1 MNKRKTI
8 YSFLATLLV
17 IFVLHQIRNW
27 NNEQKRE
34 NEKRNRDFVKSLK
47 IEEHILPK
55 NSYGQMKIDLLK
67 LAPSAIEKQYR
78 NRKVI
83 AQIFDIGLDSSTVT
97 IALRV
102 DSVFGLLLPGKE
114 NNLYKIKNEEMNK
127 VHNYLFYVADGL
139 IDDMTKN
146 DIYYTKPMKGELI
159 YYIRTNSGSTFEK
172 RLKLYDKNANI
183 GWESF
188 YCDIIHLFRTIDE
201 FKEIGTLPENVYE
214 Q

>member
-1 MNKRKTI
+1 MYI
-8 YSFLATLLV
+8 LYLLYAPFLYIGNALC
-17 IFVLHQIRNW
+17 IFY
-27 NNEQKRE
+27 
-34 NEKRNRDFVKSLK
+34 
-47 IEEHILPK
+47 K
-55 NSYGQMKIDLLK
+55 N
-67 LAPSAIEKQYR
+67 A
-78 NRKVI
+78 
-83 AQIFDIGLDSSTVT
+83 
-97 IALRV
+97 
-102 DSVFGLLLPGKE
+102 
-114 NNLYKIKNEEMNK
+114 
-127 VHNYLFYVADGL
+127 
-139 IDDMTKN
+139 KN